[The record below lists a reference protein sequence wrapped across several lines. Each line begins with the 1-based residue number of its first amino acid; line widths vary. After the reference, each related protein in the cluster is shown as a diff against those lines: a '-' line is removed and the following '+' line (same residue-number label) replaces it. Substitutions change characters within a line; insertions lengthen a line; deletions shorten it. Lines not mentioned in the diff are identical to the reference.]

1 MSSLAND
8 DGSYLRTWLQELGN
22 ASSSQS
28 QPSQRL
34 DQSHLHT
41 SHTALAPC
49 ESIQNLLVNYQEHN
63 LWIDK
68 TRVWEPV
75 LCTYRCRSMTRSWTS
90 FRLLIRAKVLWLPFV
105 SETNVNHFREW
116 CNNKKKKTKETKKT
130 STSAKFLMSLSNAML
145 LKVARAQL
153 TSKVNAEAAWSNG
166 FSGI

>member
-1 MSSLAND
+1 MLFHLNHSLLSDWINLIFILLIQLWHRVNQYKACGFQQIIQTLSLNRQNK
-8 DGSYLRTWLQELGN
+8 SMRT
-22 ASSSQS
+22 
-28 QPSQRL
+28 
-34 DQSHLHT
+34 
-41 SHTALAPC
+41 
-49 ESIQNLLVNYQEHN
+49 
-63 LWIDK
+63 
-68 TRVWEPV
+68 V

-116 CNNKKKKTKETKKT
+116 CNNNNKKLKKLKKT

-153 TSKVNAEAAWSNG
+153 TSKVNTEAAWSNG